1 MRGILPVLILAALLL
16 AGGCT
21 KEVPSQQVGSLE
33 ITSTP
38 AGLAVQVILDG
49 NYQGV
54 TPLNLTNLSA
64 GSHLL
69 QLRSPGYAEKVEL
82 VTISA
87 GQAMKVSA
95 DYPPLPTAMPPE
107 TSPPVLTETN
117 PGPTENLT
125 TIPET
130 PVPPG
135 GLYINSFPAGATIY
149 LNGKGYGVTPNFIPN
164 LTPGSYELRLSLVG
178 WKDYKI
184 VLSIS
189 PGKNTTEEAYL
200 PS

>member
-1 MRGILPVLILAALLL
+1 MRGILPVLIVAALLL
-16 AGGCT
+16 ATGCT
-21 KEVPSQQVGSLE
+21 KEAPPQMGSLE

-38 AGLAVQVILDG
+38 AGLTVQVILDG

-54 TPLNLTNLSA
+54 TPLNLTNLTT

-69 QLRSPGYAEKVEL
+69 QLRSPSYAEKVEL

-87 GQAMKVSA
+87 GQAMEVSA
-95 DYPPLPTAMPPE
+95 DYPPLPATTPPG
-107 TSPPVLTETN
+107 TPLPFPTETA

-125 TIPET
+125 AIPVT

-135 GLYINSFPAGATIY
+135 GLYVSSFPSGATIY
-149 LNGKGYGVTPNFIPN
+149 LGGKGYGITPNFIAN

-178 WKDYKI
+178 WKDYRI
-184 VLSIS
+184 VVSIS
-189 PGKNTTEEAYL
+189 PGLNTTEQVTL
-200 PS
+200 SS